1 MELSGLID
9 KLEEAINSGTGL
21 PVGRVMIE
29 RDKVA
34 GLLMQIRAAIPADV
48 QEAQDLLGMRQNLI
62 DQALVETRRIK
73 TSAEEDA
80 RNRVKDSEITK
91 EARAQAEE
99 IITAAHGKTQGIL
112 EEAASQTAASKQ
124 DADRYAHS
132 TLQKLEHELATLLE
146 TVRGGIGLLDSEK
159 EHSL

>member
-1 MELSGLID
+1 MELSSLID

-21 PVGRVMIE
+21 PVGRVMVE
-29 RDKVA
+29 RDKIA
-34 GLLMQIRAAIPADV
+34 ELLVQIRSAIPTDV

-80 RNRVKDSEITK
+80 KNRVKDSEITRQ
-91 EARAQAEE
+91 ARSQAEN
-99 IITAAHGKTQGIL
+99 IVTAAQGKAQRIL
-112 EEAASQTAASKQ
+112 EETASQINVSKQ
-124 DADRYAHS
+124 DADQYAHS

-146 TVRGGIGLLDSEK
+146 TVRGGIELLDAEK
-159 EHSL
+159 EPSV

>member
-1 MELSGLID
+1 MELSSLID

-21 PVGRVMIE
+21 PVGRVMVE
-29 RDKVA
+29 RDKISD
-34 GLLMQIRAAIPADV
+34 LLMQIRAAIPTDV

-91 EARAQAEE
+91 EAKTQAEE
-99 IITAAHGKTQGIL
+99 IVTAAQGKAQRIL
-112 EEAASQTAASKQ
+112 EEAASQADATKQ

-132 TLQKLEHELATLLE
+132 ALQKLEHEVTTLLE
-146 TVRGGIGLLDSEK
+146 TVRGGIELLDAKK
-159 EHSL
+159 EPSV